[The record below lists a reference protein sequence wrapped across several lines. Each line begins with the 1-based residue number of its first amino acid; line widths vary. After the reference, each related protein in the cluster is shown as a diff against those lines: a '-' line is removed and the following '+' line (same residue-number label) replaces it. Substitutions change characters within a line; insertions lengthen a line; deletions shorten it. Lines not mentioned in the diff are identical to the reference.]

1 MSIQKYYKE
10 CIKLTPV
17 KSLNSSLTPVTTY
30 NESTINGYLGSGS
43 NNPVQIADK
52 DTYETLRKFYT
63 SDLTITINDFIK
75 YDGKTYEIVGDPQ
88 NTANKNHHIK
98 CMVRKIDDIKQK

>member
-1 MSIQKYYKE
+1 MPMDDYYIDCVRKRKTQILNDNNRPISSYTSTT
-10 CIKLTPV
+10 IK
-17 KSLNSSLTPVTTY
+17 
-30 NESTINGYLGSGS
+30 GYLGSGS